1 MIRLSC
7 WIGAMGCTVRSEAVH
22 EERSAESD
30 LAPSPINQRCIDTD
44 LDEKE
49 RFKLWAFT
57 DAASRLAR
65 KFHPVDQDRE
75 AGQGELRE
83 SWRRYKDMLT
93 PHRGIGRPE
102 DEVVDMPGVAT
113 KTPNL
118 VDSLLI
124 HRQ

>member
-1 MIRLSC
+1 
-7 WIGAMGCTVRSEAVH
+7 
-22 EERSAESD
+22 
-30 LAPSPINQRCIDTD
+30 
-44 LDEKE
+44 
-49 RFKLWAFT
+49 
-57 DAASRLAR
+57 
-65 KFHPVDQDRE
+65 
-75 AGQGELRE
+75 
-83 SWRRYKDMLT
+83 MLT